1 MKTDFIQLIASENV
15 EAIRDKLFAIASAN
29 PDLGNGE
36 FTDCLKYAE
45 NKIGEEKL
53 YEAYNSSFIASSD
66 QSEWNTAYV
75 SRLFLAMRR
84 NFSKSLIQH
93 FMEVAPKVY
102 KEKAYQR
109 DLQRQTP
116 EPQVQQEEK
125 MESLK
130 SERKYLTIGVC
141 VVVALILIVL
151 LLKKF

>member
-1 MKTDFIQLIASENV
+1 MKADFIQLIASENV
-15 EAIRDKLFAIASAN
+15 EAIRNKLFAIASAN

-53 YEAYNSSFIASSD
+53 YEAYNSAFVASSD

-93 FMEVAPKVY
+93 FIEVAPKVY

-116 EPQVQQEEK
+116 ELQVQQEEK
-125 MESLK
+125 VESLK
-130 SERKYLTIGVC
+130 SERKYLAIGVC
-141 VVVALILIVL
+141 IVVALILIML